1 MGIPDKKDLI
11 AYYISAH
18 GYGHGVRSCDVIR
31 TLNRLYPQLE
41 VDVVSGL
48 PSDFLHNRIGHTG
61 IKIRAESFDVGMVQ
75 KDSIQVD
82 VPGTLTRIEQ
92 LYARRKDLIDRE
104 VSYLKERRVALVVV
118 DIPALP
124 LEAAELAGVPRI
136 AIGNFGWDW
145 IYSGFIEQDLRWE
158 QIADSVRNAYIKT
171 DLLLRLPFSEPMRA
185 FPIIEDIPIV
195 ASPGISRRKEISELF
210 DCDAGKKWIL
220 ISFTSLNWSDEA
232 LDCMERVRDYEFFT
246 VYPLTWQRS
255 NIHAVRR
262 EQIPFSDVIAS
273 VDAVISKPGFGILS
287 DCVVNGKPLIFSDR
301 RDFAEYFI
309 LESSIKK
316 YLKHVHIPMD
326 TLYRGDVKPSIDL
339 VWDRPE
345 AAKSIAHGGD
355 VTAAHRIAQLAGT
368 AE

>member
-1 MGIPDKKDLI
+1 VGIPVKKNLI

-48 PSDFLHNRIGHTG
+48 PPDFLHNRIGHAG
-61 IKIRAESFDVGMVQ
+61 NNIRTESFDVGMVQ

-82 VPGTLTRIEQ
+82 VPATLAFIEQ
-92 LYARRKDLIDRE
+92 LYARREDLVDRE
-104 VSYLKERRVALVVV
+104 ISYLKERRVALVVV

-124 LEAAELAGVPRI
+124 LEAAELAGVPRM

-145 IYSGFIEQDLRWE
+145 IYSGFIQQDLRWE
-158 QIADSVRNAYIKT
+158 RIADSFRNAYTKT

-185 FPIIEDIPIV
+185 FPRAEDISLV
-195 ASPGISRRKEISELF
+195 ASPGISRRREISELL

-220 ISFTSLNWSDEA
+220 ISFTSLDWSDEA
-232 LDCMERVRDYEFFT
+232 LDRIERIEDYEFFT
-246 VYPLTWQRS
+246 VYPLAWQRS

-262 EQIPFSDVIAS
+262 EQIPFADVIAS
-273 VDAVISKPGFGILS
+273 VDAVLSKPGFGILS
-287 DCVVNGKPLIFSDR
+287 DCAVNGKPLIFSDR
-301 RDFAEYFI
+301 SDFSEYFI

-316 YLKHVHIPMD
+316 YFKYVHIPMD
-326 TLYRGDVKPSIDL
+326 TLYRGDLKPSIDL
-339 VWDRPE
+339 IWDRPE
-345 AAKSIAHGGD
+345 AVESLAYGGD
-355 VTAAHRIAQLAGT
+355 ITAAHRIVQIACNT
-368 AE
+368 K